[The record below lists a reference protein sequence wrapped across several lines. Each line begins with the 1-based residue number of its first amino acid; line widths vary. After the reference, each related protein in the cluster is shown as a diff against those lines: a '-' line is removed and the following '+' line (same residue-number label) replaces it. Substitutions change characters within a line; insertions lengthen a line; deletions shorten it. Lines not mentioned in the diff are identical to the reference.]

1 MILDI
6 VISVLLIFMIIYGYN
21 KGCINIVAKL
31 VSVVLAFVLAYIL
44 AAQSGEY
51 IAHTQFGAKIQTSI
65 QNTIEMGLS
74 EVGKEGIIAVVK
86 EKFSL
91 NDDKVL
97 VDKII
102 DYVFIGIGFITIF
115 VLARIV
121 LWIGQKMLENIFE
134 LPVLRTFNKLGGA
147 ITATILYIIEINM
160 VLAVINMLTTF
171 AFMDGVVEV
180 IQSSVITR
188 FIYEHNICTKII
200 LSKIF

>member
-6 VISVLLIFMIIYGYN
+6 IIVVLLIFMMIYGYN

-31 VSVVLAFVLAYIL
+31 LSLVLAFALAYVMAL
-44 AAQSGEY
+44 QAGEY
-51 IAHTQFGAKIQTSI
+51 IASTQFGGKIQTSI
-65 QNTIEMGLS
+65 QNTMKIGLA
-74 EVGKEGIIAVVK
+74 EVGQEGIISVIK
-86 EKFSL
+86 EKFSI

-97 VDKII
+97 VDKIV

-115 VLARIV
+115 ILARIV
-121 LWIGQKMLENIFE
+121 FWIGQKILENIFE
-134 LPVLRTFNKLGGA
+134 LPVLRTFNKLGGV
-147 ITATILYIIEINM
+147 ITSSILYIIEISI
-160 VLAVINMLTTF
+160 VLAAINMLATF